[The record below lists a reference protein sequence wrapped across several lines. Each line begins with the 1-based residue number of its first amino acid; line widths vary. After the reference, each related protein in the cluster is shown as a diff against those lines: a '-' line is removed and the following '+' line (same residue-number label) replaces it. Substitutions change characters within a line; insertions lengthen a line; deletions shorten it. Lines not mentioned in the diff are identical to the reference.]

1 MNEQAV
7 DKLISDRIRF
17 GGDVEMALGR
27 FGIGVGAGTTTHF
40 GEDLYAFSKSEGLY
54 GGMALEGTVVEPKHA
69 WNEAYYGRRVNPKDI
84 VRTPGGGRTE
94 IAALHESLTRF

>member
-1 MNEQAV
+1 
-7 DKLISDRIRF
+7 
-17 GGDVEMALGR
+17 VEMALGR

-84 VRTPGGGRTE
+84 VRMPGGGRTE